1 LILNKLYGG
10 IKMWCVQHR
19 TLVIDITMLTKY
31 KRWLL
36 TMVSLLT
43 LISIKKMI
51 TNHYSI
57 TFVYRQKF
65 AKPNISVLVEKWMS
79 CDLLWTS
86 NFTRFD
92 YVTRLKGNED
102 YCFED
107 VMSKEFWSLLS
118 ILDLYEKL

>member
-1 LILNKLYGG
+1 MILKKLYGG
-10 IKMWCVQHR
+10 IKIWCVQHR
-19 TLVIDITMLTKY
+19 TLAIDTLMLTKC
-31 KRWLL
+31 KRLL
-36 TMVSLLT
+36 LAMTSLLT
-43 LISIKKMI
+43 LMPIKKMI
-51 TNHYSI
+51 TNRPSI

-65 AKPNISVLVEKWMS
+65 TKPNINVLVEKWMS
-79 CDLLWTS
+79 CDSIWTS

-107 VMSKEFWSLLS
+107 VISKEFWSLLS